1 MRPDDFDF
9 IAKFL
14 KDNSGLVITSDKAY
28 LLESRLMPIARKR
41 NLKSVDDLLQV
52 LRVSREQ
59 ALGRD
64 IVEAMTTNESFF
76 FRDVRPFEQ
85 FKEIV
90 LPHLLKTR
98 ADKKSFRIWSAAAS
112 SGQESYSL
120 AMILKEEAA
129 KLAGWRIEI
138 VGTDISAEMLAKAK
152 AGLYSQFEVQR
163 GLPIQLLV
171 KYFKKKEESWEID
184 PVIRSMVQYK
194 EYNLLHDLKPLGQFD
209 VVFCRNVLIYFDQPT
224 KSKVLESIAKIMP
237 DDGFLYLGGAET
249 VLGISDSFKPV
260 PGQRGIYG
268 ISRGGVGGLAS
279 STAAAPAASR
289 PAFGTGSSTAG
300 GGLPPRPSPSGAAPS
315 PLGIKPIPPIN
326 PFGVKK

>member
-1 MRPDDFDF
+1 MRADDFDF

-14 KDNSGLVITSDKAY
+14 KDNSGLIITSDKAY

-90 LPHLLKTR
+90 LPHILKTR

-129 KLAGWRIEI
+129 KLAGWRIDI
-138 VGTDISAEMLAKAK
+138 VGTDISAEMLQKAK
-152 AGLYSQFEVQR
+152 AGLYTQFEVQR

-171 KYFKKKEESWEID
+171 KYFKKKDETWEID
-184 PVIRSMVQYK
+184 PAIRAMVQYK
-194 EYNLLHDLKPLGQFD
+194 EYNLLHDPKPLGQFD

-224 KSKVLESIAKIMP
+224 KARVLEAVAKNMP

-249 VLGISDSFKPV
+249 VLGISDSFKPI

-268 ISRGGVGGLAS
+268 VSRGAG
-279 STAAAPAASR
+279 AAAPAPAATTAAAR
-289 PAFGTGSSTAG
+289 PAFGTTGATAG
-300 GGLPPRPSPSGAAPS
+300 GMTSGITPRPVVGASS
-315 PLGIKPIPPIN
+315 PLGIKPITPIN
-326 PFGVKK
+326 PFGTKK